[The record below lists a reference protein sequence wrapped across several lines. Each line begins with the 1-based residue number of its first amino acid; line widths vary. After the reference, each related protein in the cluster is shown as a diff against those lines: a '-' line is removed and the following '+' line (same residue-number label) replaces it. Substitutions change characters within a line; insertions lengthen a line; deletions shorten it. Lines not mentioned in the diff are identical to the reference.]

1 MTVLDNAVT
10 ASDSMPEG
18 GFEYVM
24 RVAALIFLISQN
36 EVFADIMNALLFNG
50 EQVVN
55 ASEVQDYHTPSH
67 YQEREGLP
75 DVRRDVVKLCQGA
88 IIHVV
93 CTGIE
98 DHAEPDPDLPIRL
111 FGCLGA
117 EYKFQRDSGNE
128 DTHPVVTVA
137 LYFGEDKPWDVPL
150 TLKECLVVSDRF
162 SRYVND
168 FKAHLF
174 QIPYLSREQADFLKS
189 DFRHVADYYVQKR
202 ESGCYHPDPAA
213 FADNPEMLQLM
224 KAITRDERFA
234 ENC

>member
-1 MTVLDNAVT
+1 MTVQDNAVT
-10 ASDSMPEG
+10 ASQSMPQA
-18 GFEYVM
+18 GFDNVM
-24 RVAALIFLISQN
+24 KAVALVFLISQN
-36 EVFADIMNALLFNG
+36 KVFADILNAVLFNG
-50 EQVVN
+50 RQLVQ
-55 ASEVQDYHTPSH
+55 ASEIQDYSSPCR
-67 YQEREGLP
+67 YMERKDLP
-75 DVRRDVVKLCQGA
+75 DVSRDVVKIWHGA
-88 IIHVV
+88 VIHVV
-93 CTGIE
+93 CVGME

-137 LYFGEDKPWDVPL
+137 LYLGEDKPWDVPL
-150 TLKECLVVSDRF
+150 TLKECIKVSDRF